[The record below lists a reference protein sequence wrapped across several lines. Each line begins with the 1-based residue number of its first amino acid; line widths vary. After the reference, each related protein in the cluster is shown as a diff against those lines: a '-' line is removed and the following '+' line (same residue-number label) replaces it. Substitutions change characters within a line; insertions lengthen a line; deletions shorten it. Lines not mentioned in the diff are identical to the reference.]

1 MARILGNIA
10 FRESRTWVERTRC
23 ICGPGESPDAM
34 PAWRQAGRLLRG
46 RAAADVVVTMG
57 ARVSLCYGLAC
68 AALGVDSKQ
77 VFFEVFLDAPKR
89 RNPLWRLKAWVWRLV
104 ARRARGAVCAASGEA
119 AALAR
124 RLGIPPENARFVP
137 ICTTVRE
144 PAAAPARGEPYALAA
159 GRSWRDWATLFAAA
173 PHFGMPLEVVA
184 GKDDCLPETPA
195 GVRVRREVAAA
206 EYRALLAG
214 AAVVAVPLLP
224 AERSTGQVVL
234 LEAMALG
241 KPVVATRV
249 TGTADYVRNGEN
261 GLLVPPGDAAAL
273 GDAVARL
280 AADPA
285 LAARLGAAALE
296 DAKTRFS
303 PEVCAENLLAALEA
317 FAR

>member
-10 FRESRTWVERTRC
+10 FRESRTWGERARC

-34 PAWRQAGRLLRG
+34 AAWRQAVRLLRG

-77 VFFEVFLDAPKR
+77 VFFEVFLDAPRR
-89 RNPLWRLKAWVWRLV
+89 RNPLWRLKARAFRLA
-104 ARRARGAVCAASGEA
+104 ARRARGAVCAAGGEA

-124 RLGIPPENARFVP
+124 RLGMPPENVRFVP
-137 ICTTVRE
+137 VCTTVRE
-144 PAAAPARGEPYALAA
+144 PAAVPARGEPYALAA

-173 PHFGMPLEVVA
+173 PRFGMPLAAVA
-184 GKDDCLPETPA
+184 GRDDRLPEAPA
-195 GVRVRREVAAA
+195 GTRVLREVAAE

-234 LEAMALG
+234 LEAMAMG
-241 KPVVATRV
+241 KPVVATRT
-249 TGTADYVRNGEN
+249 TGTVDYVRDGEN
-261 GLLVPPGDAAAL
+261 GLLVSPGDAAAL
-273 GDAVARL
+273 GNAVARL